1 MPSDDK
7 LLEIISNET
16 KSSINSMDI
25 VTPSIYTSIFS
36 KFATRYNTDLTDENK
51 LTDKMLDKKISLMS
65 NIQNE
70 NLQNATKLSQHTSNA
85 ISAIKEKDDT
95 LLQQVLQ
102 ETEALRLEIEKLK
115 ENMYKDELTAVY
127 NRKWLND
134 TYLKDTSNELNT
146 SGVLAIIDLNYFKII
161 NDTFGHVVGD
171 KVLIFIANQLRSTK
185 EPILRYGGDEFIIL
199 FSNSISPAGATD
211 QLNKIRE
218 NLLHKHL
225 KLKEL
230 SFRTSFSFG
239 VCNFLA
245 GDSLANIIE
254 IADKNMYQDKLQI
267 KQRITGIDIE

>member
-1 MPSDDK
+1 
-7 LLEIISNET
+7 
-16 KSSINSMDI
+16 MDI
-25 VTPSIYTSIFS
+25 VTPSIYASIFS
-36 KFATRYNTDLTDENK
+36 KFATTYKTDLSDENK
-51 LTDKMLDKKISLMS
+51 LTDKLLDKKISLMS
-65 NIQNE
+65 NIQHE

-115 ENMYKDELTAVY
+115 ENMYKDELTSVY

-134 TYLKDTSNELNT
+134 IYLKDNSNELNT
-146 SGVLAIIDLNYFKII
+146 SGVLGIIDLNYFKII

-171 KVLIFIANQLRSTK
+171 KVLIFIANQLKSTK
-185 EPILRYGGDEFIIL
+185 EAIVRYGGDEFMIL
-199 FSNSISPAGATD
+199 FSNSVSPAGATD
-211 QLNKIRE
+211 QLNEIRE
-218 NLLHKHL
+218 SILHKHL
-225 KLKEL
+225 KLKES

-239 VCNFLA
+239 VCKFSA
-245 GDSLANIIE
+245 GDSLVHVTE